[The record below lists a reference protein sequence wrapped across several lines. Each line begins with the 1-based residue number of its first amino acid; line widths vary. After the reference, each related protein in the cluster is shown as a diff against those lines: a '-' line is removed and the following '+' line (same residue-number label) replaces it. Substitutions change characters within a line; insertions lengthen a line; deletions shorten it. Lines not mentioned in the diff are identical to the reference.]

1 MGLTRNQAAS
11 RAGLWYTVGNILLK
25 GCVFFTL
32 PIFTRILSTGDF
44 GIYNSYIA
52 YENLIQAVLG
62 LGLYGTIKNAKLD
75 FEKEF
80 EKYISAVFSM
90 SIVFFGVSIVIINV
104 LYSNV
109 FYRIGFSRF
118 VLNCLM
124 FQSFGGYFIHFYG
137 TKLNAEFRYKPYL
150 LISVFNTI
158 GSIFLSI
165 LLILYVFPNERYL
178 GRIFGSALLPI
189 IISIFVGGEIL
200 LRGKKIYDK
209 KMWRYAVS
217 IGLPLVPHVV
227 SQSILSQFDRIM
239 IKDIV
244 GASESGIYSS
254 IYTICTI
261 MYVIC
266 LSLDNAWTPWLFY
279 QVHDGKEKEVFDASR
294 KYCELFAILT
304 LGFMCV
310 MPELSKVFLAPDYWS
325 GISLIYPIAIS
336 NFCIFMY
343 LMPVSIE
350 YYHKKT
356 SFISIGTFCAAFIN
370 LMLNYIA
377 IHLWGYEAA
386 AYTTWI
392 SYFLLFVSHSIIAKR
407 FGLLKVVDIAYV
419 SKIAGMLFL
428 FTIILIITS
437 SLQIA
442 NVVVRIVGLIFIAIF
457 ASKNINFLSRLF
469 RRFRK

>member
-1 MGLTRNQAAS
+1 MELTRKQAAS

-32 PIFTRILSTGDF
+32 PIFTRMLSTGDF

-62 LGLYGTIKNAKLD
+62 LGLYGTVKNAKLD

-80 EKYISAVFSM
+80 KEYISAVFSL
-90 SIVFFGVSIVIINV
+90 SIVFFGVSIIIVNV
-104 LYSNV
+104 LYSSV
-109 FYRIGFSRF
+109 FHRIGFSRF

-137 TKLNAEFRYKPYL
+137 TKLNVEFRYKPYL

-158 GSIFLSI
+158 GSILLSI

-189 IISIFVGGEIL
+189 LITIFVGGGIL
-200 LRGKKIYDK
+200 LKGKKLFDK
-209 KMWRYAVS
+209 RMWRYAVS

-244 GASESGIYSS
+244 GVSESGIYSS

-261 MYVIC
+261 LYVIC

-304 LGFMCV
+304 LGFMSV
-310 MPELSKVFLAPDYWS
+310 MPEVSKVFLAPDYWS

-343 LMPVSIE
+343 LMPVS
-350 YYHKKT
+350 
-356 SFISIGTFCAAFIN
+356 
-370 LMLNYIA
+370 
-377 IHLWGYEAA
+377 
-386 AYTTWI
+386 
-392 SYFLLFVSHSIIAKR
+392 
-407 FGLLKVVDIAYV
+407 
-419 SKIAGMLFL
+419 
-428 FTIILIITS
+428 
-437 SLQIA
+437 
-442 NVVVRIVGLIFIAIF
+442 
-457 ASKNINFLSRLF
+457 
-469 RRFRK
+469 